1 MKCCVMCGEP
11 MHRFGFPQ
19 DADGHEPSATA
30 CINGLRGRL
39 EKLEGAFREAQDEG
53 QPECR
58 NEAECGR
65 LHDDIHRTWHRRE
78 AITQEEERK

>member
-1 MKCCVMCGEP
+1 MSAEVRSLRRWRGAIVTRYGE
-11 MHRFGFPQ
+11 RAGQ
-19 DADGHEPSATA
+19 DFDLALDA
-30 CINGLRGRL
+30 LLQRL